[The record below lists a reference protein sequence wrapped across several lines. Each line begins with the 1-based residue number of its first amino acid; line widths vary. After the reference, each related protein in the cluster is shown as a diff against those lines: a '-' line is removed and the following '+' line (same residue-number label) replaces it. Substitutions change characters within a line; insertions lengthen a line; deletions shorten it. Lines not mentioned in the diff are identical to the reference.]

1 MAVEPEARAPRRTD
15 SADSVSFGV
24 RVAASWAWR
33 LAIVIGTTGLLVWL
47 LGHLSLLI
55 VPLMIAA
62 LLSGLLSPIVSRLRR
77 MRVPSGLAVG
87 ITLVAFLGL
96 VSALVTVVSRTMARG
111 FEPLW
116 LQAVDGLQTVEEW
129 VFTGPL
135 QFSNDDMADLTNETL
150 EQLRNNSSEILSE
163 ALSWGSTLGHIV
175 AGILLALF
183 ALIFFLL
190 EGQRI
195 WAFIVRLLPGQ
206 ARLPVDGAGRRGWR
220 SLVNYVRVQ
229 LFVAFV
235 DALGIGIGAVI
246 LGVPLAVP
254 LGVLVFMGSF
264 IPILGA
270 LVTGTVAVLLA
281 LVANGWVNAL
291 IMLIVVLAVQQ
302 AESHILQPLVM
313 GKAVSLHPLAVV
325 LAVAGGTM
333 LAGIAGA
340 LFAVP
345 LLAIANTVIK
355 YLADRGWEHDPS
367 LPPAAAGP
375 PPAPAPATGSAPRV
389 PDAAHAPSSSTADD
403 GPAPAD
409 LDGEEPPGAE
419 DTPTRSPSERHGA

>member
-1 MAVEPEARAPRRTD
+1 MAVGSREEGGPRRD
-15 SADSVSFGV
+15 AAASVSYGV
-24 RVAASWAWR
+24 RVAAAWSWRIA
-33 LAIVIGTTGLLVWL
+33 VILGTTGLLVWL
-47 LGHLSLLI
+47 LSHVSLLVI
-55 VPLMIAA
+55 PLMIAA
-62 LLSGLLSPIVSRLRR
+62 LLSGLLSPIVTRLRR
-77 MRVPSGLAVG
+77 LRVPSGLAVG
-87 ITLVAFLGL
+87 ITLIAFLGL
-96 VSALVTVVSRTMARG
+96 LGGLVTVVGRTMARG

-116 LQAVDGLQTVEEW
+116 TQALDGLETVEQW
-129 VFTGPL
+129 IFSGPL
-135 QFSNDDMADLTNETL
+135 DISNDDITTL
-150 EQLRNNSSEILSE
+150 VDQALQQLRENSSEILSE
-163 ALSWGSTLGHIV
+163 ALSWGSALGHLA
-175 AGILLALF
+175 AGLLLALF

-195 WAFIVRLLPGQ
+195 WAFVVRVAPKR
-206 ARLPVDGAGRRGWR
+206 ARLPIDGAGRRGWK

-235 DALGIGIGAVI
+235 DAVGIGLGALI
-246 LGVPLAVP
+246 LGVPLALP
-254 LGVLVFMGSF
+254 LGVLVFLGSF

-325 LAVAGGTM
+325 LAVTGGTM

-345 LLAIANTVIK
+345 IMAIANTVVK
-355 YLADRGWEHDPS
+355 YLAHRGWETDPALAPS
-367 LPPAAAGP
+367 GAPPGAGTGMTPSSAASPAAATAGL
-375 PPAPAPATGSAPRV
+375 PAPP
-389 PDAAHAPSSSTADD
+389 
-403 GPAPAD
+403 D
-409 LDGEEPPGAE
+409 LDGEDAPPN
-419 DTPTRSPSERHGA
+419 H

>member
-1 MAVEPEARAPRRTD
+1 MAVTPEPGALPRRD

-24 RVAASWAWR
+24 RIAASWAWR
-33 LAIVIGTTGLLVWL
+33 VAVVVGTAGLLVWM
-47 LGHLSLLI
+47 LGHLSLLV

-77 MRVPSGLAVG
+77 LRVPVGIAVG
-87 ITLVAFLGL
+87 ITLLGFLG
-96 VSALVTVVSRTMARG
+96 VVTALVTIVSRTMARG

-116 LQAVDGLQTVEEW
+116 QQAVAGLETVEEW
-129 VFTGPL
+129 IFTGPL

-195 WAFIVRLLPGQ
+195 WAFIVRLLPAD
-206 ARLPVDGAGRRGWR
+206 ARRPVDGAGRRGWK

-235 DALGIGIGAVI
+235 DAVGIGLGAVI

-254 LGVLVFMGSF
+254 LGVLVFLGSF

-325 LAVAGGTM
+325 LAVTGGTL

-345 LLAIANTVIK
+345 LLAIANAVIK
-355 YLADRGWEHDPS
+355 YLAERGWERDPM
-367 LPPAAAGP
+367 LPPAATGP
-375 PPAPAPATGSAPRV
+375 PVGPAPAAGAVPASG
-389 PDAAHAPSSSTADD
+389 AAYASSSSADD
-403 GPAPAD
+403 WPAPAD
-409 LDGEEPPGAE
+409 LDGEEPPVAQE
-419 DTPTRSPSERHGA
+419 TTTRSPSERHGA